1 MKILV
6 SGSTGLVGKNLIP
19 KLQDR
24 GYEVETIG
32 REDFKQDIS
41 LLTSRIHEAGI
52 VIHLAGAPIV
62 ARWTSAYKKEILAS
76 RVDTT
81 KMIVEAI
88 AAAENKPQLFISTS
102 AVGIYPDGKTFTESD
117 AEFSDNFLGQV
128 CSAWEAEALN
138 ARSFTKVAICRLG
151 VVLAKDGG
159 ALPKMLPSFR
169 LGMGGPVAG
178 GQQGF
183 SWIHLSDLIDA
194 YLFIIDKHLE
204 GTFNLTAP
212 GVTDNYG
219 FTKVLAQILQR
230 PAIVPVP
237 SFALKL
243 AFGEG
248 AVTLTSGQKALPGHL
263 LNEGF
268 KFKFPDLKAALEDIL
283 QK

>member
-24 GYEVETIG
+24 GYEVEAIG
-32 REDFKQDIS
+32 REDFRQNISHLTKKVGQSDI
-41 LLTSRIHEAGI
+41 L
-52 VIHLAGAPIV
+52 IHLAGAPIV
-62 ARWTSAYKKEILAS
+62 ARWTFSYKKEILAS

-81 KMIVEAI
+81 KMIVEAM
-88 AAAENKPQLFISTS
+88 AASENKPQQFISTS
-102 AVGIYPDGKTFTESD
+102 AVGIYPDGKTLTESSTD
-117 AEFSDNFLGQV
+117 YSNNFLGQV
-128 CSAWEAEALN
+128 CSAWEAEALK
-138 ARSFTKVAICRLG
+138 AKSLTKVAICRLG
-151 VVLAKDGG
+151 VVLARDGG

-178 GQQGF
+178 GRQGF

-204 GTFNLTAP
+204 GIFNLTAP
-212 GVTDNYG
+212 GVTDNAG
-219 FTKVLAQILQR
+219 FTKVLGQVLQR

-248 AVTLTSGQKALPGHL
+248 AVTLTAGQKVLPGRL

-268 KFKFPDLKAALEDIL
+268 KFEFPDLLPALENIL
-283 QK
+283 L